1 MMIRETIRITKSQ
14 IRELMENHMVDYTT
28 ALNALKNHY
37 TKLKYK
43 VVLPKKDTYIRPT
56 F

>member
-1 MMIRETIRITKSQ
+1 MKKKTIRITKSQ
-14 IRELMENHMVDYTT
+14 IGELMENHMVDYTT
-28 ALNALKNHY
+28 ALNFLKSHY

-43 VVLPKKDTYIRPT
+43 VVLPKKGTYIHPT